1 LLYERYENLNKEE
14 LFIVGFI
21 PRVLFLPRRQA
32 LQVAS
37 CLAHNTTKSL
47 KKTTR
52 SGGEVELQMFVCV
65 EGVPLP
71 LLL

>member
-1 LLYERYENLNKEE
+1 LLYEKYENLNKEE
-14 LFIVGFI
+14 LFVVGFI
-21 PRVLFLPRRQA
+21 QRVLFLPRRQA

-37 CLAHNTTKSL
+37 SLDHNTTKAM

-52 SGGEVELQMFVCV
+52 SGGEVKLQMSVCV